1 MNIYITK
8 ALKAHFVVEKTQR
21 NMYGGSDIIAQTIL
35 KIVQLY
41 PQHTFYYVGS
51 NDIDKMLNCPKNLI
65 NLDKVIK
72 QNINKISNDKYR
84 NRVESILNY
93 ISKNNIKFDM
103 FMIFVF
109 FTDLPVEYWKY
120 NTQKGTVIKSTEINK
135 NWCYQLAPLKYSDA
149 PIYYYNDDLD
159 CLKWPRDV
167 RLPNKVYSQ
176 YKGEWNFKI
185 FKKDATN
192 TSDLIDVILNIEYK
206 PIELLFL
213 RTKKKIDWRTINK
226 TGGFEIIC
234 NQSSDSSLKRF
245 EYLKKWVLDY
255 NPNQIIYGKWTKKNK
270 EAMDKINAQIMPTP
284 MVEMEDKMFN
294 TKYTLV
300 IPLNKKHPEFVTQ
313 KTYSM
318 IYYGIIPF
326 WCKTDYDTNNIY
338 NKIPDYIKVETPEEL
353 YQKINE
359 LENNK
364 ELYKSIL
371 NQLYD
376 LLEDKYFS
384 DEIIYEMFDDILYTD
399 GTKRDYINTNKQV
412 IKKLF

>member
-1 MNIYITK
+1 
-8 ALKAHFVVEKTQR
+8 
-21 NMYGGSDIIAQTIL
+21 
-35 KIVQLY
+35 
-41 PQHTFYYVGS
+41 
-51 NDIDKMLNCPKNLI
+51 
-65 NLDKVIK
+65 
-72 QNINKISNDKYR
+72 
-84 NRVESILNY
+84 
-93 ISKNNIKFDM
+93 
-103 FMIFVF
+103 
-109 FTDLPVEYWKY
+109 
-120 NTQKGTVIKSTEINK
+120 
-135 NWCYQLAPLKYSDA
+135 
-149 PIYYYNDDLD
+149 
-159 CLKWPRDV
+159 
-167 RLPNKVYSQ
+167 
-176 YKGEWNFKI
+176 
-185 FKKDATN
+185 
-192 TSDLIDVILNIEYK
+192 
-206 PIELLFL
+206 
-213 RTKKKIDWRTINK
+213 
-226 TGGFEIIC
+226 
-234 NQSSDSSLKRF
+234 
-245 EYLKKWVLDY
+245 
-255 NPNQIIYGKWTKKNK
+255 
-270 EAMDKINAQIMPTP
+270 MDKINAQIVPTP

-384 DEIIYEMFDDILYTD
+384 DEIIYEMFDDMLYTD
-399 GTKRDYINTNKQV
+399 GTKRNYINTNKQV